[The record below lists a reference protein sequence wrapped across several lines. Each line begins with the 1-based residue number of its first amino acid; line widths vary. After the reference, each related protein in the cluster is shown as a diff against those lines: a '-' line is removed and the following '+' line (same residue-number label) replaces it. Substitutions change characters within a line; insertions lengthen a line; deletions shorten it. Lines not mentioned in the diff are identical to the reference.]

1 MNSQLQK
8 KDSTKVP
15 EPTLRRLPWYLS
27 NVKLLRKRGER
38 FVSSTQI
45 SKEINI
51 DASQIAK
58 DLSYV
63 NISGRT
69 RVGYE
74 IDTLIA
80 VLEDFLGFTN
90 IHKAFLF
97 GVGSLGGA
105 LLRDSG
111 LNHFGLE
118 IVAAF
123 DVNPD
128 LVGTALNG
136 IPIYH
141 SDDFE
146 EKMQAYD
153 VNIGVLTV
161 PIEIAQKITDTM
173 VAGGIKAVWNFTP
186 FRIRVPED
194 IVVQN
199 TSLYAH
205 LAVMFNRLNFNGI
218 IYKNNIDCWKE
229 VYRMKQGIHPDYKEA
244 TVTCGCGNTFK
255 TGSVKE
261 DLRVDVCSKCH
272 PFFTG
277 QQRAAQARGRIEQ
290 FNKRYGK

>member
-1 MNSQLQK
+1 MAENQK
-8 KDSTKVP
+8 IQQIDCTKVP

-27 NVKLLRKRGER
+27 NVKLLKQRGER

-69 RVGYE
+69 RVGYN
-74 IDTLIA
+74 IDALIE
-80 VLEDFLGFTN
+80 VLESFLGFTN
-90 IHKAFLF
+90 MHKAFLF

-111 LNHFGLE
+111 LRHFGLE

-123 DVNPD
+123 DVNPE
-128 LVGTALNG
+128 LVGKDLGG
-136 IPIYH
+136 IPIFH

-146 EKMQAYD
+146 AKMKEYD

-161 PIEIAQKITDTM
+161 PINIAQEITNKM
-173 VAGGIKAVWNFTP
+173 VDGGIKAVWNFTP
-186 FRIRVPED
+186 FRIRVPEN

-205 LAVMFNRLNFNGI
+205 LAVMFNRLNFNE
-218 IYKNNIDCWKE
+218 K
-229 VYRMKQGIHPDYKEA
+229 
-244 TVTCGCGNTFK
+244 
-255 TGSVKE
+255 
-261 DLRVDVCSKCH
+261 
-272 PFFTG
+272 
-277 QQRAAQARGRIEQ
+277 
-290 FNKRYGK
+290 

>member
-1 MNSQLQK
+1 M
-8 KDSTKVP
+8 STYIRKEADKVP

-27 NVKLLRKRGER
+27 NIKLMKDKGEQY
-38 FVSSTQI
+38 VSSTQI

-69 RVGYE
+69 RVGYN
-74 IDTLIA
+74 IDALIE
-80 VLEDFLGFTN
+80 VLESFLGFTN
-90 IHKAFLF
+90 MHKAFLF
-97 GVGSLGGA
+97 GVGSLGAA

-111 LNHFGLE
+111 LHHFGLE

-123 DVNPD
+123 DVNPE
-128 LVGTALNG
+128 LVGKDLNG

-146 EKMQAYD
+146 AKMKEYD

-161 PIEIAQKITDTM
+161 PSNIAQEITDKM
-173 VAGGIKAVWNFTP
+173 VDGGIKAVWNFTP
-186 FRIRVPED
+186 FRIRVPEN

-205 LAVMFNRLNFNGI
+205 LAVMFNRLNFNE
-218 IYKNNIDCWKE
+218 K
-229 VYRMKQGIHPDYKEA
+229 
-244 TVTCGCGNTFK
+244 
-255 TGSVKE
+255 
-261 DLRVDVCSKCH
+261 
-272 PFFTG
+272 
-277 QQRAAQARGRIEQ
+277 
-290 FNKRYGK
+290 

>member
-1 MNSQLQK
+1 MSSPLQK
-8 KDSTKVP
+8 KETMKVP

-27 NVKLLRKRGER
+27 NVKLLKQKGER

-74 IDTLIA
+74 VDTLIA

-111 LNHFGLE
+111 LSHFGLE

-123 DVNPD
+123 DVKPE
-128 LVGTALNG
+128 LVG
-136 IPIYH
+136 
-141 SDDFE
+141 
-146 EKMQAYD
+146 
-153 VNIGVLTV
+153 
-161 PIEIAQKITDTM
+161 
-173 VAGGIKAVWNFTP
+173 
-186 FRIRVPED
+186 
-194 IVVQN
+194 
-199 TSLYAH
+199 
-205 LAVMFNRLNFNGI
+205 
-218 IYKNNIDCWKE
+218 
-229 VYRMKQGIHPDYKEA
+229 
-244 TVTCGCGNTFK
+244 
-255 TGSVKE
+255 
-261 DLRVDVCSKCH
+261 
-272 PFFTG
+272 
-277 QQRAAQARGRIEQ
+277 RGRYQGRMELHPVPYPCSREHCRAEH
-290 FNKRYGK
+290 FPLCPSGRDV

>member
-1 MNSQLQK
+1 MNNQLQK
-8 KDSTKVP
+8 KDSMKVP

-69 RVGYE
+69 RVGYD

-111 LNHFGLE
+111 LSHFGLE

-128 LVGTALNG
+128 LVGTTLNG
-136 IPIYH
+136 IPIFH

-146 EKMQAYD
+146 KIYMVDSFITFTGYENESDYYAFEFKD
-153 VNIGVLTV
+153 GNR
-161 PIEIAQKITDTM
+161 IA
-173 VAGGIKAVWNFTP
+173 
-186 FRIRVPED
+186 FR
-194 IVVQN
+194 
-199 TSLYAH
+199 TY
-205 LAVMFNRLNFNGI
+205 
-218 IYKNNIDCWKE
+218 
-229 VYRMKQGIHPDYKEA
+229 A
-244 TVTCGCGNTFK
+244 TVGELFANAVECWQGVGDF
-255 TGSVKE
+255 
-261 DLRVDVCSKCH
+261 SKLNCYDGH
-272 PFFTG
+272 HQVAT
-277 QQRAAQARGRIEQ
+277 
-290 FNKRYGK
+290 

>member
-111 LNHFGLE
+111 LNHFGLDE
-118 IVAAF
+118 TIERGHQSGSSEHII
-123 DVNPD
+123 
-128 LVGTALNG
+128 L
-136 IPIYH
+136 
-141 SDDFE
+141 E
-146 EKMQAYD
+146 EGQVCMRACL
-153 VNIGVLTV
+153 I
-161 PIEIAQKITDTM
+161 
-173 VAGGIKAVWNFTP
+173 
-186 FRIRVPED
+186 
-194 IVVQN
+194 
-199 TSLYAH
+199 LY
-205 LAVMFNRLNFNGI
+205 
-218 IYKNNIDCWKE
+218 K
-229 VYRMKQGIHPDYKEA
+229 
-244 TVTCGCGNTFK
+244 
-255 TGSVKE
+255 
-261 DLRVDVCSKCH
+261 
-272 PFFTG
+272 
-277 QQRAAQARGRIEQ
+277 
-290 FNKRYGK
+290 

>member
-1 MNSQLQK
+1 MNNHIQQK
-8 KDSTKVP
+8 DVTKVP

-27 NVKLLRKRGER
+27 NVKLLKQKGER
-38 FVSSTQI
+38 YVSSTQI

-74 IDTLIA
+74 VDTLIA

-123 DVNPD
+123 DVNLA
-128 LVGTALNG
+128 LVGTTLNG
-136 IPIYH
+136 IPIFH

-146 EKMQAYD
+146 KKVQEYD

-161 PIEIAQKITDTM
+161 PIEIAQSITDAM

-186 FRIRVPED
+186 FRIRVPEN

-205 LAVMFNRLNFNGI
+205 LAVMFNRLNFNEI
-218 IYKNNIDCWKE
+218 K
-229 VYRMKQGIHPDYKEA
+229 
-244 TVTCGCGNTFK
+244 
-255 TGSVKE
+255 
-261 DLRVDVCSKCH
+261 
-272 PFFTG
+272 
-277 QQRAAQARGRIEQ
+277 
-290 FNKRYGK
+290 

>member
-1 MNSQLQK
+1 M
-8 KDSTKVP
+8 STYIRKEADKVP

-27 NVKLLRKRGER
+27 NLKLMKEKGEQY
-38 FVSSTQI
+38 VSSTQI

-69 RVGYE
+69 RVGYN
-74 IDTLIA
+74 IDALIE
-80 VLEDFLGFTN
+80 VLESFLGFTN
-90 IHKAFLF
+90 MHKAFLF

-111 LNHFGLE
+111 LQHFGLE

-123 DVNPD
+123 DVNPE
-128 LVGTALNG
+128 LVGKDLDG
-136 IPIYH
+136 IPIFH

-146 EKMQAYD
+146 AKMKEYD

-161 PIEIAQKITDTM
+161 PINIAQEITNKM
-173 VAGGIKAVWNFTP
+173 VDGGIKAVWNFTP
-186 FRIRVPED
+186 FRIRVPEN

-205 LAVMFNRLNFNGI
+205 LAVMFNRLNFNE
-218 IYKNNIDCWKE
+218 K
-229 VYRMKQGIHPDYKEA
+229 
-244 TVTCGCGNTFK
+244 
-255 TGSVKE
+255 
-261 DLRVDVCSKCH
+261 
-272 PFFTG
+272 
-277 QQRAAQARGRIEQ
+277 
-290 FNKRYGK
+290 